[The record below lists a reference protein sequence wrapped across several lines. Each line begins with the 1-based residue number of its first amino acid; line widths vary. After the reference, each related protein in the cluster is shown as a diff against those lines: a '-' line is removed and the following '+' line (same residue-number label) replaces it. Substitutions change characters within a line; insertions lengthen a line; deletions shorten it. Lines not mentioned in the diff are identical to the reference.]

1 MIRIIEGQFAQT
13 LQREPDRFFD
23 GIVQHLI
30 ESNPEELR
38 GIPLTH
44 IRDMVEMGVQRAR
57 LHGLVDDSDLFA
69 FVSVMFEIAPNFDEE
84 PTLRA
89 ALEAPAQN
97 PKERW
102 ESLFG
107 DQFNDAW
114 ERAAHPNA
122 YDPAAWLKPTPRK
135 PAGAATNG

>member
-1 MIRIIEGQFAQT
+1 VRGERPLIRIIEGQFAQT

-23 GIVQHLI
+23 AIVQHLA

-38 GIPLTH
+38 GIALIH

-69 FVSVMFEIAPNFDEE
+69 FVSVRFEIAPNFDEE

-89 ALEAPAQN
+89 ALVAAAQN
-97 PKERW
+97 GRRSRA
-102 ESLFG
+102 SLPC
-107 DQFNDAW
+107 QTIRRVLRRSH
-114 ERAAHPNA
+114 EMR
-122 YDPAAWLKPTPRK
+122 YLSKTI
-135 PAGAATNG
+135 